1 LRRGIHYKEV
11 EVRNGTRS
19 VAWRR
24 RRRKSRPSTVRQRT
38 KDELLRA
45 PRGRSNSNRRRV
57 RSLILFEPTKP
68 LISPHDPTRSAT
80 NALRIKKAY
89 RRKALL
95 LHPDRNYGNTE
106 ASTALFAQVLAA
118 YEVLSDPQE
127 RAWYDSHEDAILSG
141 FDPANADPAA
151 DDEYERNVG
160 LTSADEI
167 VRMMGRFGRGN
178 VAFTDAPSGFFGY
191 LREVFERLSR
201 EEDVAARRE
210 GVDGV
215 EYPGFGHKDDG
226 HEDVVKGFYGVWMG
240 FSTRKTF
247 AWRDKYRTS
256 EAPDRRTRR
265 YIEKENQLARNEGI
279 REFNDAVRSMV
290 AFVRKRDPRFKANT
304 QSEEEREKTLR
315 EATAARAAKQRAE
328 NERKIAGE
336 VLPEWAKHR
345 EPDEVIEESGD
356 ESEEEQWEC
365 VACRKTFK
373 SEKQWEAHEKSNKH
387 KKAVQAL
394 RKKMMKDGISLD
406 LDDDATEEEDDDAI
420 DDRSYP
426 VLEDPEMVV
435 GHATSATKTRHD
447 EDEYLEGV
455 VGNLHIDGHTQAE
468 PDDGETNDDAIPA
481 DPIRDTNS
489 EPAADSATTSSDEE
503 NDNEDESDEAKFNH
517 KATLPPTSPIPA
529 ASQTTANSAPEPK
542 LGKAAQKRARKA
554 AQAAATEENGSSHK
568 CASCNAEFPSKTR
581 LFQHLKDFGHASPV
595 PGGGGGKNAKGKKR

>member
-1 LRRGIHYKEV
+1 MPCIQPTSSS
-11 EVRNGTRS
+11 TRCS
-19 VAWRR
+19 T
-24 RRRKSRPSTVRQRT
+24 RP
-38 KDELLRA
+38 A
-45 PRGRSNSNRRRV
+45 
-57 RSLILFEPTKP
+57 SLTPH
-68 LISPHDPTRSAT
+68 SP
-80 NALRIKKAY
+80 RIKKAY

-106 ASTALFAQVLAA
+106 ATTALFAQVLAA

-141 FDPANADPAA
+141 FDPANADPE

-178 VAFTDAPSGFFGY
+178 VEFTDSPSGFFGY
-191 LREVFERLSR
+191 LREVFERLAK

-215 EYPGFGHKDDG
+215 EYPDFGHKADVHD
-226 HEDVVKGFYGVWMG
+226 DVVKSFYGIWMG

-265 YIEKENQLARNEGI
+265 YIEKENQLARNEGV
-279 REFNDAVRSMV
+279 REFNDAVRNLV

-345 EPDEVIEESGD
+345 EPDEVLEESGD

-394 RKKMMKDGISLD
+394 RKKMMKDGVSLD
-406 LDDDATEEEDDDAI
+406 LDDEASEEGEDTLPEE
-420 DDRSYP
+420 SYP
-426 VLEDPEMVV
+426 IIEDSKVV
-435 GHATSATKTRHD
+435 ISDANGAAKTQHD
-447 EDEYLEGV
+447 EDDYLEDV
-455 VGNLHIDGHTQAE
+455 VGNLNIDGYDQAKPDIEEDANDHTTSNMAATDKK
-468 PDDGETNDDAIPA
+468 PGSI
-481 DPIRDTNS
+481 
-489 EPAADSATTSSDEE
+489 ADSASTSADEGSD
-503 NDNEDESDEAKFNH
+503 DEDDSDEAEPKP
-517 KATLPPTSPIPA
+517 KATVSSKPASTNTAATSTPK
-529 ASQTTANSAPEPK
+529 PK
-542 LGKAAQKRARKA
+542 LGKAAQKRAKKA
-554 AQAAATEENGSSHK
+554 AQAAVAEENDSSHT
-568 CASCNAEFPSKTR
+568 CASCNAGFPSKTR

-595 PGGGGGKNAKGKKR
+595 PGGGGGGKKAKGKKR